1 MWRWRETFFT
11 LITIARKKFKDKAI
25 VFTSA
30 SLLNYIIQCNL
41 HVSTIKCICEQS
53 DPITT
58 KGTYACFDYNKEI
71 KEQTTVP
78 ISREKKYPRKKREN
92 KYSFTKRNIIKI
104 IEYRVKYV

>member
-11 LITIARKKFKDKAI
+11 LITIVRKKFKDKAI

-78 ISREKKYPRKKREN
+78 ISREN
-92 KYSFTKRNIIKI
+92 KYSFTNTVLQFYSSPRKKEKI
-104 IEYRVKYV
+104 NTVLQKEI